1 MHCAGL
7 RLARVRLARR
17 TTASTTYT
25 PTYTYSTLPTSTA
38 LLARKKVDMDWDS
51 ASPASTLVIV
61 ESPAKARTIQ
71 NFVDKDTYVI
81 DFCAGHIR
89 DLAKKAKE

>member
-1 MHCAGL
+1 
-7 RLARVRLARR
+7 
-17 TTASTTYT
+17 
-25 PTYTYSTLPTSTA
+25 
-38 LLARKKVDMDWDS
+38 MDWDS
-51 ASPASTLVIV
+51 ASDASTLVIV

-89 DLAKKAKE
+89 DLAKKAKEVAPEFKKKWVIEELKISVADLGVDVEAQFEPLYVPMEGKAEVST